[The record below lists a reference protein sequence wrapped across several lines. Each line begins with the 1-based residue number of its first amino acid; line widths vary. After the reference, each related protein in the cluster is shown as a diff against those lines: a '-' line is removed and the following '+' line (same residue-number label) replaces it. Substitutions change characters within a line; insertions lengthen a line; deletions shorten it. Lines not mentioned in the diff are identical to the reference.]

1 MQKKIISVVVLVFCA
16 VICAVLC
23 MDIHHKHYKHQNQ
36 SENNNNDENITYVM
50 TPDGNW
56 AKYAFYEK
64 NDDYDPNEDYSEIVK
79 NHFNDDI
86 KTKYCYAHYAP
97 HGDIWQIHCD
107 DTNKLCQNKLDSE
120 MADFMTVDTKKCYR
134 AHLLDAWCISSVKT
148 GLYRYYDD
156 DSYGEI
162 LTHVCA
168 KTESQCKKAKEFR
181 FNEKSECI
189 KQVVLSNKNEFNYI
203 WSDAEIKKLI
213 EQNKKS
219 KPLVFRK

>member
-23 MDIHHKHYKHQNQ
+23 IDIHHKHYKHQNQ
-36 SENNNNDENITYVM
+36 PENNNNENIPYVM
-50 TPDGNW
+50 APDGNW
-56 AKYAFYEK
+56 AKYAFFEK

-79 NHFNDDI
+79 NHFNHDI
-86 KTKYCYAHYAP
+86 KGKYCYAHYAP

-107 DTNKLCQNKLDSE
+107 DTEKNCQNELDSE

-162 LTHVCA
+162 LTQVCA
-168 KTESQCKKAKEFR
+168 KTESQCNAVKKFR
-181 FNEKSECI
+181 FDEKSECI
-189 KQVVLSNKNEFNYI
+189 KQVALSNKNEFNYI

>member
-1 MQKKIISVVVLVFCA
+1 MQKKIISVIILLLCA
-16 VICAVLC
+16 GVC
-23 MDIHHKHYKHQNQ
+23 MDIHHKHQNRHE
-36 SENNNNDENITYVM
+36 SDDVNIPYVM
-50 TPDGNW
+50 GSDGKW

-64 NDDYDPNEDYSEIVK
+64 SDDYDPNEDYSEIVK
-79 NHFNDDI
+79 NHFNHDI
-86 KTKYCYAHYAP
+86 KGKYCYSHYAP
-97 HGDIWQIHCD
+97 HGDIWQINCY
-107 DTNKLCQNKLDSE
+107 DTEKNCQNELDSE
-120 MADFMTVDTKKCYR
+120 IADFMVVDSKKCYR

-162 LTHVCA
+162 LTGVCA
-168 KTESQCKKAKEFR
+168 KTESQCNAVKEFR
-181 FNEKSECI
+181 FDEKSECT
-189 KQVVLSNKNEFNYI
+189 KQVALSNKNEFNYI

>member
-1 MQKKIISVVVLVFCA
+1 MQKKIISVIILLLCA
-16 VICAVLC
+16 GVC
-23 MDIHHKHYKHQNQ
+23 MDIYHKHQNRHE
-36 SENNNNDENITYVM
+36 SDDVHIPYVM
-50 TPDGNW
+50 GSDGKW
-56 AKYAFYEK
+56 TKYAFYEK

-79 NHFNDDI
+79 NHFNHDI
-86 KTKYCYAHYAP
+86 KGKYCYAHYAP
-97 HGDIWQIHCD
+97 HGDIWQIHCYD
-107 DTNKLCQNKLDSE
+107 IEKNCQNELDSE
-120 MADFMTVDTKKCYR
+120 ISDFMVVDSKKCYR

-162 LTHVCA
+162 LTGVCA
-168 KTESQCKKAKEFR
+168 KTESQCNAVKEFR
-181 FNEKSECI
+181 FDEKSECR
-189 KQVVLSNKNEFNYI
+189 KQVALSNKNEFNYI

>member
-23 MDIHHKHYKHQNQ
+23 MDIHYKHYKHQNQ
-36 SENNNNDENITYVM
+36 SENNNNNENIPYVM
-50 TPDGNW
+50 GPDGKW
-56 AKYAFYEK
+56 VKYAFYEK

-79 NHFNDDI
+79 NHFNHDI
-86 KTKYCYAHYAP
+86 KNKYCYAHYSP

-107 DTNKLCQNKLDSE
+107 DTEKNCQNELDSE
-120 MADFMTVDTKKCYR
+120 IADFMTVDTKKCYR

-162 LTHVCA
+162 LTGVCA
-168 KTESQCKKAKEFR
+168 KTESQCNAVKKFR
-181 FNEKSECI
+181 FDEKSECI
-189 KQVVLSNKNEFNYI
+189 KQVALSNKNEFNYI